1 LAAYEKLDPRIRGDD
16 GTKRVT
22 IVMALH
28 FELVSPARLLFSGEV
43 TSVTL
48 PGTEGDMGI
57 FAGHAPVLSTLRPG
71 VVVVTKEGGSADRI
85 FVRGGFAEVNPQGLT
100 LLAETAIPL
109 AELDAAA
116 IAQQVKDAE
125 EDVADAKDDE
135 SRRKAQENLDH
146 LKAIQSAL

>member
-1 LAAYEKLDPRIRGDD
+1 
-16 GTKRVT
+16 
-22 IVMALH
+22 MAGLH
-28 FELVSPARLLFSGEV
+28 FELVSPAKLLFSGEV
-43 TSVTL
+43 ASVTL

-71 VVVVTKEGGSADRI
+71 VVVITKDSGAPEKI
-85 FVRGGFAEVNPQGLT
+85 FVRGGLAEVNPNGLT

-116 IAQQVKDAE
+116 LAQQVKDAE

-135 SRRKAQENLDH
+135 TRRRASENLEH
-146 LKAIQSAL
+146 LKALHAAI

>member
-1 LAAYEKLDPRIRGDD
+1 
-16 GTKRVT
+16 
-22 IVMALH
+22 MAGLH
-28 FELVSPARLLFSGEV
+28 FELVSPARLLFSGDV

-71 VVVVTKEGGSADRI
+71 VVTVDKGSGQPDRI

-100 LLAETAIPL
+100 VLAETAIPM
-109 AELDAAA
+109 ADLDAAA
-116 IAQQVKDAE
+116 ISQQVKDAE

-135 SRRKAQENLDH
+135 TRRKAQENLDH
-146 LKAIQSAL
+146 LKAVQGAL